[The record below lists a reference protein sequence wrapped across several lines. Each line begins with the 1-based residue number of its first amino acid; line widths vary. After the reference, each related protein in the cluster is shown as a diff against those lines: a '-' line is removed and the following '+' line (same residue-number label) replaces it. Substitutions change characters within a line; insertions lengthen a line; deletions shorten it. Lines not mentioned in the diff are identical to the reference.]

1 MALSRRNWML
11 MPGLSGG
18 ISWSI
23 VARYREK
30 SVGMRTQPCLNPNVM
45 GNCSVSL
52 LLWNTCSNMPSCRAW
67 TRPMKCSRSSE
78 DHPHGCSWD
87 FVLYFLYLS
96 GTEDHVDGA
105 AGFSEAILGLR
116 EGFLCDNLQPVQTCH
131 SDMPFRH
138 AFMQSVDQAYEVFE
152 VFRGPSTWLF
162 SGLCLVFLVF
172 VWHRRSC

>member
-1 MALSRRNWML
+1 VYWGSVMDLVQVCLADRSFEVLKMALSRRNWML

-105 AGFSEAILGLR
+105 VGLSEAILGLK
-116 EGFLCDNLQPVQTCH
+116 EGFLCDNLQPVQK
-131 SDMPFRH
+131 DL
-138 AFMQSVDQAYEVFE
+138 
-152 VFRGPSTWLF
+152 GN
-162 SGLCLVFLVF
+162 
-172 VWHRRSC
+172 